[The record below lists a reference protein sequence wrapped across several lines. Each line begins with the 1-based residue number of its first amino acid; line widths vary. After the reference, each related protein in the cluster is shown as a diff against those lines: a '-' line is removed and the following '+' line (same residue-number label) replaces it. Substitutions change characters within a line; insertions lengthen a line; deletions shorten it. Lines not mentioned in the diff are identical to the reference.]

1 MRLPETIYI
10 RNVIEPS
17 FGQRAWP
24 KDTIDLL
31 VYVDSVTTPMLD
43 ITEHRRISAII
54 RFYDRQKFQ
63 LLILEL

>member
-43 ITEHRRISAII
+43 TTEHR
-54 RFYDRQKFQ
+54 
-63 LLILEL
+63 